1 MDIRILIAAHKPYGF
16 AQDDIYM
23 PVQVGAALND
33 KFGAA
38 CDDTGDNISDKN
50 PYYCELTG
58 LYWMWK
64 NVKADYCGLVHYRRY
79 FAVRGCRRLFGR
91 NKYDAI
97 AGRKDIEKLLADCD
111 IILPSK
117 RHYYIESLYSHYAHT
132 HYGEHLDITRDI
144 IHDKYPEYIESYDK
158 VMKQRSGH
166 MFNMMIMSRDKL
178 DAYCTW
184 LFDILGELEKRVDYK
199 GYDTF
204 QARLFGRVSELLLN
218 VWVVHGGYRYRT
230 LPTVSTERMAWG
242 RKIKSF
248 ITAKFSGRKYDKSF

>member
-79 FAVRGCRRLFGR
+79 FAVRDAGGCL
-91 NKYDAI
+91 
-97 AGRKDIEKLLADCD
+97 AGTNTT
-111 IILPSK
+111 P
-117 RHYYIESLYSHYAHT
+117 
-132 HYGEHLDITRDI
+132 
-144 IHDKYPEYIESYDK
+144 
-158 VMKQRSGH
+158 
-166 MFNMMIMSRDKL
+166 
-178 DAYCTW
+178 
-184 LFDILGELEKRVDYK
+184 
-199 GYDTF
+199 
-204 QARLFGRVSELLLN
+204 
-218 VWVVHGGYRYRT
+218 
-230 LPTVSTERMAWG
+230 
-242 RKIKSF
+242 
-248 ITAKFSGRKYDKSF
+248 

>member
-97 AGRKDIEKLLADCD
+97 AGRKDIENFLR
-111 IILPSK
+111 IVISFFLP
-117 RHYYIESLYSHYAHT
+117 
-132 HYGEHLDITRDI
+132 RDI
-144 IHDKYPEYIESYDK
+144 IILRAFIHIMRIRITGNISILHAISY
-158 VMKQRSGH
+158 
-166 MFNMMIMSRDKL
+166 MISIRN
-178 DAYCTW
+178 
-184 LFDILGELEKRVDYK
+184 ILKAMIR
-199 GYDTF
+199 
-204 QARLFGRVSELLLN
+204 
-218 VWVVHGGYRYRT
+218 
-230 LPTVSTERMAWG
+230 
-242 RKIKSF
+242 
-248 ITAKFSGRKYDKSF
+248 